1 MAAANFLI
9 RLSEMSGITHSRYPF
24 GEKCLKILLV
34 KIVERAGGEVALS
47 KCLEELANSMGDK
60 KHTLG

>member
-9 RLSEMSGITHSRYPF
+9 RLSEMSGIARSRYPF

-34 KIVERAGGEVALS
+34 KIVERAGGEVALN